1 MKSDKIMA
9 KATKKPQCSVGRPK
23 AKVDVEILKNLASI
37 GCPTYEIASVM
48 NVSARTLK
56 RNTCRPDLQDV

>member
-23 AKVDVEILKNLASI
+23 AKVDVEILKNLDFLH
-37 GCPTYEIASVM
+37 
-48 NVSARTLK
+48 LK
-56 RNTCRPDLQDV
+56 QLE

>member
-23 AKVDVEILKNLASI
+23 AKVDVEILKNCGIIFQTSSNIAIVINSI
-37 GCPTYEIASVM
+37 LNQMY
-48 NVSARTLK
+48 
-56 RNTCRPDLQDV
+56 